1 MDEFMIKDFPK
12 RKENLFYKE
21 NKCPKA
27 ENIIICTLELDGLP
41 RHFIIKISLKH
52 LQKIVREPGL

>member
-1 MDEFMIKDFPK
+1 MIKDFPK

-41 RHFIIKISLKH
+41 RHFIMKISLKH